1 MKWVKR
7 SLSVSAMVLLL
18 LGFSVAGYAKGD
30 MEQNPQKTYAINT
43 TQELLSKLRSI
54 QTNQSFFLSNDAKNS
69 VKDINRNY
77 IIDNTDPAILS
88 GYVNK
93 LNNEIKSKFNQMSK
107 KEKKLSGTDYFYQDK
122 SDLLDGGYVE
132 VSVSD
137 QADLSGGDG
146 NISPMYTITKGYGSR
161 YYTVQAHIYHL
172 LYPDTYMGLRTY
184 YNIGSYGLKATSTSA
199 VGTSAVFPNTIVA
212 NTHIT
217 DAFAQKDGYDI
228 NGQGDYVYTLLGYN
242 GIGIY
247 TEYHTIVSTIKL
259 LDLYSDSAYLSQTY
273 QYD

>member
-18 LGFSVAGYAKGD
+18 VGFAVTSYAKGGV
-30 MEQNPQKTYAINT
+30 EQNPQKTYTINT
-43 TQELLSKLRSI
+43 IQELLAKLRSI
-54 QTNQSFFLSNDAKNS
+54 QENHPLLLNDDAKNG

-77 IIDNTDPAILS
+77 IIDNTNLAILS
-88 GYVNK
+88 KYMNT
-93 LNNEIKSKFNQMSK
+93 LDNEIKSKFNQMSK
-107 KEKKLSGTDYFYQDK
+107 VKTKLSGTDYFHQDK
-122 SDLLDGGYVE
+122 SDLSDGGYVE
-132 VSVSD
+132 VTVSD
-137 QADLSGGDG
+137 QADPSSSDGD
-146 NISPMYTITKGYGSR
+146 ISPMYTITKGYGSR
-161 YYTVQAHIYHL
+161 YYTVQTHIYHL

-217 DAFAQKDGYDI
+217 DAYAQKDGYDI

-247 TEYHTIVSTIKL
+247 TQYHTIVSSIKL